1 MAPVSMVPR
10 MPSETIG
17 KNHARAETAAALVAS
32 ILLHF
37 LLILAI
43 GFFLYGM
50 AKVAVPL
57 APALPEEPLQ
67 ITIIPP
73 APVEKPKPAF
83 VETPATTTPTQKP
96 KKDTAFE
103 SNNDS
108 IAASESPPEG
118 ADPLPSAAGR
128 EEPGIALRDQDHTA
142 GKSAEAAAPKETTR
156 PKNPMDSADPAPTPK
171 SDLAMIEAPAPT
183 PSKREKPV
191 TETRPTTASPS
202 GYQPQTRVTR
212 LKGNVSDR
220 GRASIE
226 AEATPLGRYKKQ
238 VSDAIGSRWYY
249 YVNSQLGLLNIGRVE
264 IRFTVTP
271 EGKIKSPQ
279 VLSNSSNES
288 FASVSLAAIMAAEI
302 PPIPPDVA
310 KILENGRLEI
320 DYSFS
325 ILGH

>member
-1 MAPVSMVPR
+1 MVPP
-10 MPSETIG
+10 MQSQAIG
-17 KNHARAETAAALVAS
+17 KNHSRAETAAALAAS
-32 ILLHF
+32 ILLHI

-50 AKVAVPL
+50 AQV
-57 APALPEEPLQ
+57 ALPVTPEMPGEPIQL
-67 ITIIPP
+67 TILPP
-73 APVEKPKPAF
+73 PPQEKPRTAF
-83 VETPATTTPTQKP
+83 VETPATQTPARKP
-96 KKDTAFE
+96 KKDAAFE

-108 IAASESPPEG
+108 IAASEAPPDG
-118 ADPLPSAAGR
+118 AEPLPSLAGR
-128 EEPGIALRDQDHTA
+128 EEPAIALRDQDHTT
-142 GKSAEAAAPKETTR
+142 GKTPQAATPAEASRPATPAASAE
-156 PKNPMDSADPAPTPK
+156 PAPTPK
-171 SDLAMIEAPAPT
+171 SDLALIEAPVPT
-183 PSKREKPV
+183 PAPKAQPV
-191 TETRPTTASPS
+191 EQPRPATASPG

-271 EGKIKSPQ
+271 EGKVKAPQ

>member
-1 MAPVSMVPR
+1 MVPA
-10 MPSETIG
+10 MQSEAID
-17 KNHARAETAAALVAS
+17 KNQSRAEAAAALAVS
-32 ILLHF
+32 ILLHI

-43 GFFLYGM
+43 GFFLFGI

-57 APALPEEPLQ
+57 APDPPDEPLNV
-67 ITIIPP
+67 TILPP
-73 APVEKPKPAF
+73 PPVEKPRPVF
-83 VETPATTTPTQKP
+83 VETPETPKPARKP
-96 KKDTAFE
+96 KKETAFE

-108 IAASESPPEG
+108 TAASEAPPEG
-118 ADPLPSAAGR
+118 ADPLPSLAGR
-128 EEPGIALRDQDHTA
+128 EEPGITLRDQDHTA
-142 GKSAEAAAPKETTR
+142 GKTPQAAPAKASRPATPAESAE
-156 PKNPMDSADPAPTPK
+156 PAPTPK
-171 SDLAMIEAPAPT
+171 SDLALIEAPAPT
-183 PSKREKPV
+183 PAPREKPIE
-191 TETRPTTASPS
+191 ETRAATASPG

-271 EGKIKSPQ
+271 EGKVKAPQ